1 MDIKAQN
8 TDLLAVSLLAIVV
21 AALWSAAL
29 MLVSTR
35 MLSASSLLRATA
47 IWRGKPLS
55 AA

>member
-35 MLSASSLLRATA
+35 MLFASSLLRATA